1 MIATYCLMSHK
12 FCQMKTVCCKANVPV
27 MIVDC
32 QRHNDKSVRE
42 WKKQR
47 KHLKKLSA
55 KNKLLDGAGRIY
67 NNTTKIE
74 ELLILWI
81 DEVKANNYYA
91 SSAKLL
97 NGDLLS

>member
-1 MIATYCLMSHK
+1 M
-12 FCQMKTVCCKANVPV
+12 
-27 MIVDC
+27 
-32 QRHNDKSVRE
+32 
-42 WKKQR
+42 
-47 KHLKKLSA
+47 KKLSA
-55 KNKLLDGAGRIY
+55 KKKLLDGAGRIY

-97 NGDLLS
+97 NAELLS